1 MGGGFLAD
9 ILKFVIGLFINKAW
23 EQAKLEDT
31 VEDAIAVLDTIEI
44 EVDRSVDLD
53 DDLDSEFDAW
63 LSNADSDALRPSEQV
78 AA

>member
-1 MGGGFLAD
+1 MGTGFLAD
-9 ILKFVIGLFINKAW
+9 IVKYIIGLFVNKAW

-31 VEDAIAVLDTIEI
+31 VEDATAVLDTIEV

-53 DDLDSEFDAW
+53 DDLDAEFAAW
-63 LSNADSDALRPSEQV
+63 LSDSDSDALRPSKQ

>member
-1 MGGGFLAD
+1 MGTGIIAD
-9 ILKFVIGLFINKAW
+9 IIKYVIGLFINKAW

-31 VEDAIAVLDTIEI
+31 VEDADPVLETIEV

-53 DDLDSEFDAW
+53 DDLDAEFDAW
-63 LSNADSDALRPSEQV
+63 LSNSDSDALRSGKQ